1 MLSSL
6 ENIRSSIFRVSV
18 GVPRKTRPTSTDRG
32 RGGGLEYLSFT
43 FGFENLPYTISAKEH
58 ADQQLLTF
66 NDLSLLSVFPLD
78 TPSVF
83 THHPNC
89 ITSKTNKVC
98 VITHPPLLTYSVRM
112 KQQLAPVLGRL
123 VLFQLRTSF
132 ANTRCSVLI
141 YNYLPHFT
149 IPIRAPEHWLTVI
162 KYRSW
167 AQHRWICQVHQVKMV
182 LHNPNTAMVVLLA
195 SWIWVWFSILQIL
208 IHSMIKV
215 FADPSPWIFLVDFY
229 GNF

>member
-83 THHPNC
+83 TYHPNC

-162 KYRSW
+162 KYRS
-167 AQHRWICQVHQVKMV
+167 
-182 LHNPNTAMVVLLA
+182 
-195 SWIWVWFSILQIL
+195 
-208 IHSMIKV
+208 
-215 FADPSPWIFLVDFY
+215 
-229 GNF
+229 